1 MFKALFAALVIINI
15 VALHYGAEHFLVD
28 YAPSHIAGV
37 CTSDALSKVDYES
50 GQSMRNFLFP
60 SMLWLVSVSLANLV
74 FAGAV
79 AFRKPRDSA

>member
-1 MFKALFAALVIINI
+1 MFKVLFAALVIINI
-15 VALHYGAEHFLVD
+15 VALYYGTEHFLVD
-28 YAPSHIAGV
+28 YAPSDVAGI

-60 SMLWLVSVSLANLV
+60 SMIWLVSVSLVNLV

-79 AFRKPRDSA
+79 VFRKSRDSA

>member
-15 VALHYGAEHFLVD
+15 VALYYGAEHFLVD

-60 SMLWLVSVSLANLV
+60 SMIWLVGVSLANLV

-79 AFRKPRDSA
+79 AFRKPRGSS

>member
-1 MFKALFAALVIINI
+1 MFKALFAALVIINL
-15 VALHYGAEHFLVD
+15 VALYYGAEHFLVD

-37 CTSDALSKVDYES
+37 CRFDALSKVDYES

-60 SMLWLVSVSLANLV
+60 SMIWLVNVSLVNLV

-79 AFRKPRDSA
+79 AFRKPRGSA

>member
-15 VALHYGAEHFLVD
+15 IALYYGAEHFLVD
-28 YAPSHIAGV
+28 YSPSHIAGV
-37 CTSDALSKVDYES
+37 CTPDALSKVDYES

-60 SMLWLVSVSLANLV
+60 SMLWLVSATLLNLA

-79 AFRKPRDSA
+79 AFKKSSDSA